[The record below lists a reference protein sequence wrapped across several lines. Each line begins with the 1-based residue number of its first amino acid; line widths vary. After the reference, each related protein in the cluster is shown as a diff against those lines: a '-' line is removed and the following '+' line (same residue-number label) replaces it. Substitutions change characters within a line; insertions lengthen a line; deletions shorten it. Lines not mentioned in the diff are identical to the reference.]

1 MYRRIPKSGRNGH
14 PPEPIDWV
22 KLDRW
27 PRATARRSRALSL
40 VDLFCGCGGRAWAS
54 GKPRRRQRR
63 RLDIRFAFDFSPHC
77 VAVYRANF
85 RIAARHVL
93 KRDVDQRLDGELGGE
108 RTQAESG
115 WVRKVGELDPIVAGP
130 PCQGHSDLNNST
142 RRADPRN
149 EYYMRWFCAAELLC
163 PKAVVI
169 ENVPTVLL
177 DRKRVVDRA
186 ADWFARNGYQVTQ
199 DTIRLE
205 RFAIPQQRKRHF
217 LVAVRQGAFLLSDL
231 DDVNTRRMT
240 AGEFLAGLEDEPDTR
255 PEMFYQPPSM
265 THANRDRV
273 DRLFEHDIHNLPN
286 EFRPA
291 CHRDNAHQYISM
303 YGRVHWDRPAQT
315 LTSGFGSMGQGRYV
329 HPTRKRLLTPHEA
342 ARLQGIPDFFDFSAA
357 GSRTSLR
364 EMIANAVPPQFTA
377 TLVERLITRGLV

>member
-1 MYRRIPKSGRNGH
+1 MGKARPVAMRHGKPLASTFARRFVLRMRR
-14 PPEPIDWV
+14 PEPGR
-22 KLDRW
+22 LGS
-27 PRATARRSRALSL
+27 RAATVPPFGYPVRVRFLATLCRRVQSELQDCCTARPEA
-40 VDLFCGCGGRAWAS
+40 
-54 GKPRRRQRR
+54 RRRSTTRRGARR
-63 RLDIRFAFDFSPHC
+63 RANAGRIRLGPKGGGARPYRGRTTVSGAFRPQQFNTS
-77 VAVYRANF
+77 R
-85 RIAARHVL
+85 
-93 KRDVDQRLDGELGGE
+93 
-108 RTQAESG
+108 
-115 WVRKVGELDPIVAGP
+115 GP
-130 PCQGHSDLNNST
+130 T
-142 RRADPRN
+142 
-149 EYYMRWFCAAELLC
+149 
-163 PKAVVI
+163 
-169 ENVPTVLL
+169 
-177 DRKRVVDRA
+177 KRVLHAAWFVPPNYFAQKLWSSRTYPRFCLTGKESWTA